1 MYSATKLSDLEQ
13 WLHLNSFW
21 NTDILE
27 IKKSEKFNGLGV
39 FQRKCDVEDD
49 DRLLLRIPKSNILS
63 VKNSCI
69 ANLLEDYVEEQ
80 IQRELVNNGE
90 ENEDD
95 EEDTDDA
102 KEEEDRV
109 DLSIELHSL
118 LLCFIYEH
126 SMGPKSPWFEYINSI
141 DLESG
146 DLPLC
151 LWDEEDKKLL
161 QNTECDLLHMLDISE
176 LVELFAECIRFA
188 RSNSSYISIPS
199 VLNWEGDDFQH
210 ELVKSR
216 SQLEK
221 FGTFLQA
228 VLSRSFPIDGFHGLS
243 LVPGADMFNH
253 SDLADVKFVRDED
266 VCDQCGERDCEHD
279 QEDVQ
284 DEEEDFEEID
294 EDDEVDGFDEEEIEE
309 ILNNDDDIESE
320 EGENNI
326 ESESIEVDNLAKKNE
341 DVEEEAMASDEE
353 LESSE
358 DEFESETELVSSEDE
373 TATETEE
380 VDEDEEGED
389 VVEEITAE
397 YIKIMETEL
406 EEEENEDEESNSEG
420 TDDNESLLE
429 LSEDED
435 EAGSESADADELG
448 KQLATDQC
456 CDIFLLNSKNGEELY
471 NFYGEFSNPILLQR
485 YGFIEEENISD
496 SCMLT
501 VQMFAYLKKITG
513 RKGTQLN
520 IKLQWY
526 DEMGF
531 ELVNDLLT
539 IGLQSSGHD
548 HDHDHEHEH
557 NHDHDHEGED
567 CEESQ
572 CCDSDDEDTEQEE
585 EPISWEL
592 SPKVTLDGSPT
603 PQTYALLRLILM
615 PFNLF
620 QAKFLHCQSE
630 SKLCRR
636 ILKLLLPNSMPILH
650 PRVKREHE
658 EVFKVFNLWCK
669 NRLNRYSDGLSTGDY
684 NHLLQD
690 SSLSSQRRTIFRLLK
705 SEKEILARGCV
716 FSAKDHD
723 AQYSEE

>member
-1 MYSATKLSDLEQ
+1 MSSASKISDLEK

-21 NTDILE
+21 NADILE

-39 FQRKCDVEDD
+39 FQRGDAEDD

-69 ANLLEDYVEEQ
+69 TNLLEDYIEEQ
-80 IQRELVNNGE
+80 IQHELVKNDR
-90 ENEDD
+90 ENEDNDEDKD
-95 EEDTDDA
+95 EED
-102 KEEEDRV
+102 EEEEEVEDRV

-118 LLCFIYEH
+118 VLCFIYEH
-126 SMGPKSPWFEYINSI
+126 SVGPKSPWFEYINSI
-141 DLESG
+141 DLENG

-176 LVELFAECIRFA
+176 LVELYAECIRFA
-188 RSNSSYISIPS
+188 RSNSLYISIPS
-199 VLNWEGDDFQH
+199 VLNWEGDDFQN
-210 ELVKSR
+210 ELVKSK

-221 FGTFLQA
+221 FGRFLQA
-228 VLSRSFPIDGFHGLS
+228 VLSRSFPIDGYHGLS

-279 QEDVQ
+279 QDDLQV
-284 DEEEDFEEID
+284 EEEFEDMD
-294 EDDEVDGFDEEEIEE
+294 EDDEVDDFDDDEIEE
-309 ILNNDDDIESE
+309 ILNNDEDIESE
-320 EGENNI
+320 EGEENI
-326 ESESIEVDNLAKKNE
+326 EVESASVGKLGKNAE
-341 DVEEEAMASDEE
+341 DTEDESMALDKE

-380 VDEDEEGED
+380 VDEDEEED
-389 VVEEITAE
+389 VVEEITVD
-397 YIKIMETEL
+397 YIKIMEKEL
-406 EEEENEDEESNSEG
+406 EEEEKEDEDSEG
-420 TDDNESLLE
+420 SDDNESLLE
-429 LSEDED
+429 ISEDED
-435 EAGSESADADELG
+435 ENGEENEDADADELG

-456 CDIFLLNSKNGEELY
+456 CDIFLLNAKNGEELY

-485 YGFIEEENISD
+485 YGFVEDENISD

-501 VQMFAYLKKITG
+501 VQMFSYLKKITG
-513 RKGTQLN
+513 RKGTQLD

-531 ELVNDLLT
+531 ELVNDLLK
-539 IGLQSSGHD
+539 IGLQSHGHESEHDHD
-548 HDHDHEHEH
+548 HDHDHE
-557 NHDHDHEGED
+557 GEN
-567 CEESQ
+567 CGENQ
-572 CCDSDDEDTEQEE
+572 CCDSESDSEESEEEE

-592 SPKVTLDGSPT
+592 SPRVNLEGSPT

-658 EVFKVFNLWCK
+658 QVFKVFNLWCK
-669 NRLNRYSDGLSTGDY
+669 NRLNRYCDGLSTTDY
-684 NHLLQD
+684 DRLLQD
-690 SSLSSQRRTIFRLLK
+690 SSLSGQRRTIFRLLK
-705 SEKEILARGCV
+705 LEKEILTRGCV
-716 FSAKDHD
+716 FSAKDYD